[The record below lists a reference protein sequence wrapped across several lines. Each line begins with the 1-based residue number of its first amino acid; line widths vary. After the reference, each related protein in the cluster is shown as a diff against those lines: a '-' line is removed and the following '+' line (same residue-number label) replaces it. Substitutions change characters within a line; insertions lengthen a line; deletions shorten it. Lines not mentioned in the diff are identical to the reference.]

1 MNKKSEEANSC
12 FQILKTKNPNLKT
25 FLYHESDFQLLIAVI
40 LSAQCTDAMVN
51 KVTPDLFKDFPTAE
65 KLAIATQIQ
74 VETLIKKI
82 NYYKTKSKNII
93 KTAQSIQSNHHG
105 KVPETLSTLITL
117 PGVGRKTANVII
129 GQAFNQPGI
138 TVDTHLKRVSKRMG
152 WTRQEDPTKIET
164 DLSKIWPKE
173 IWTDFS
179 TLIILHGRETCKARK
194 PLCKICPIEM
204 HCPKKTIKSDHEPPV
219 D

>member
-51 KVTPDLFKDFPTAE
+51 KVTPDLFKHFPTAE
-65 KLAIATQIQ
+65 KLAKATQSQI
-74 VETLIKKI
+74 ETLIKKI